1 MLICIFTLLAF
12 YIPLQTNVTCID
24 VPITVQPSRSIEWR

>member
-1 MLICIFTLLAF
+1 MLICIFTF
-12 YIPLQTNVTCID
+12 YIPLQTNVTCTD